1 MGKKEQT
8 MNDKLLTEVND
19 SIKLFLYEEILKQND
34 IPYVVK
40 RPGIRGYMSIL
51 GGAAHA
57 VPAEIYVSE
66 SDFDRAVNLT
76 AVVEDEEPENPMEK
90 GTKAYNRKRL
100 FAWIIIGMFLIP
112 LLALAIK
119 ELITK

>member
-90 GTKAYNRKRL
+90 GTKSYNRKRL